1 MEINKLD
8 SFYITIINSPLE
20 DILNFIK
27 NDDFTKNREFKYKT
41 INIDNFF
48 KNNISLNPTS
58 KLLIFESIT
67 FLGKSIALGGW
78 ITLINYFCKKQNKD
92 NYFIEFNTD
101 KSPIQRNCFFKFEKD
116 NHSRIIQNII
126 NEKEKWEFFS
136 KGKPLKFKKK
146 EYYRRKEIKNRLNK
160 DILIEYS
167 KNIGFDLLDELSFV
181 TNKKSIFI
189 EY

>member
-41 INIDNFF
+41 INIDNF
-48 KNNISLNPTS
+48 
-58 KLLIFESIT
+58 
-67 FLGKSIALGGW
+67 
-78 ITLINYFCKKQNKD
+78 CKKQNKD

-116 NHSRIIQNII
+116 DHSRIIQNII
-126 NEKEKWEFFS
+126 NEKGKWEFFS
-136 KGKPLKFKKK
+136 KGKPLKFEKT

>member
-116 NHSRIIQNII
+116 DQSRIIQNII

-136 KGKPLKFKKK
+136 KGKPLKFEKT

>member
-67 FLGKSIALGGW
+67 F
-78 ITLINYFCKKQNKD
+78 F
-92 NYFIEFNTD
+92 
-101 KSPIQRNCFFKFEKD
+101 R
-116 NHSRIIQNII
+116 
-126 NEKEKWEFFS
+126 
-136 KGKPLKFKKK
+136 
-146 EYYRRKEIKNRLNK
+146 
-160 DILIEYS
+160 
-167 KNIGFDLLDELSFV
+167 
-181 TNKKSIFI
+181 
-189 EY
+189 

>member
-78 ITLINYFCKKQNKD
+78 ITLINYF
-92 NYFIEFNTD
+92 
-101 KSPIQRNCFFKFEKD
+101 
-116 NHSRIIQNII
+116 H
-126 NEKEKWEFFS
+126 
-136 KGKPLKFKKK
+136 
-146 EYYRRKEIKNRLNK
+146 
-160 DILIEYS
+160 
-167 KNIGFDLLDELSFV
+167 
-181 TNKKSIFI
+181 
-189 EY
+189 